1 MIEYKGPGTYSQWK
15 LYSDKDS
22 HTVSSIYF
30 SCILHIS
37 NINSEHLLIHFQRCG
52 SWKCKNQKFLK
63 SVGMNPIILENVR
76 IESTRAGAQ
85 AHYNINIL
93 LFAFEW
99 FQFHTENFIFQ
110 FFDWHFNFFLYS
122 QQCSHIKW
130 LKSNRRMS
138 FTLLYVFLWINR
150 KFLSFFGGTII
161 IFGILEIFFKQSPC
175 FLSSCTRM

>member
-37 NINSEHLLIHFQRCG
+37 NINAEHFLLIHFQRCG

-138 FTLLYVFLWINR
+138 FICFFMNQQKVLVVFWWHHYYLQYTGN
-150 KFLSFFGGTII
+150 
-161 IFGILEIFFKQSPC
+161 IF
-175 FLSSCTRM
+175 